1 MIPTVLVKPRSTAR
15 CAICSA
21 SSGFFTPLPSTELI
35 FTWNTAYCASH
46 SSRVSSVFK
55 LLRETS
61 SGTAL
66 SMLICRCSSPAAFNF
81 SMVFLSSKN
90 PLVIIPAIM
99 PRRRICRITSSI
111 SGCISGSPPLIVM
124 IEVPMPARMSNRL
137 FISSSG
143 TGLEKSSNS
152 LQYVQARLQR
162 RLGII
167 CTKIGCL
174 VEASAL
180 PIMRNSRKRVR
191 AKRKRLRSRTA
202 AEGCANLLFPA
213 IQNERC
219 PSVNYTLACYTAST
233 PVPAYYCWWRSRY
246 LASKWRRN
254 LMSRQPT
261 VNSPAVTLQDSAANV
276 EPRGAKSVMAVLS
289 VAMVLIF
296 VAAAIPAP
304 IRAAWDDFSIR
315 MQLAQSEAQSAS
327 PAKLSDHEIEEI
339 ANLPAQ
345 QQAERLL
352 ERAVN
357 HYDGA
362 LELIGKSVDKWFG
375 QLEIQGQLA
384 SLLTTALNS
393 NDLHVRAAAL
403 EVELAGYNLPK
414 RAESAD
420 NLIERIRREP
430 SARPWALWMLG
441 VLGNRGVETRRA
453 FVTLMDHRNDPDEQT
468 RYWTIEGLSLLG
480 TDETVAP
487 LLEAFRTDPSPL
499 VRERGGCGLAQSGM
513 LTREQRL
520 RAVPQL
526 LKMTDD
532 MTLDDV
538 TRGWVFQAL
547 RDITGATISAQPDAW
562 RAWWAQH
569 RS

>member
-1 MIPTVLVKPRSTAR
+1 MNRQPT
-15 CAICSA
+15 
-21 SSGFFTPLPSTELI
+21 
-35 FTWNTAYCASH
+35 
-46 SSRVSSVFK
+46 
-55 LLRETS
+55 
-61 SGTAL
+61 
-66 SMLICRCSSPAAFNF
+66 
-81 SMVFLSSKN
+81 
-90 PLVIIPAIM
+90 
-99 PRRRICRITSSI
+99 
-111 SGCISGSPPLIVM
+111 
-124 IEVPMPARMSNRL
+124 
-137 FISSSG
+137 
-143 TGLEKSSNS
+143 
-152 LQYVQARLQR
+152 
-162 RLGII
+162 
-167 CTKIGCL
+167 
-174 VEASAL
+174 
-180 PIMRNSRKRVR
+180 
-191 AKRKRLRSRTA
+191 
-202 AEGCANLLFPA
+202 ANLLPDHSPA
-213 IQNERC
+213 I
-219 PSVNYTLACYTAST
+219 V
-233 PVPAYYCWWRSRY
+233 SR
-246 LASKWRRN
+246 
-254 LMSRQPT
+254 
-261 VNSPAVTLQDSAANV
+261 DSAATV
-276 EPRGAKSVMAVLS
+276 EPRGAKSLVVVLS
-289 VAMVLIF
+289 LAMVLIF

-304 IRAAWDDFSIR
+304 IRAAWDEFSIR
-315 MQLAQSEAQSAS
+315 MQLQQNQPQSAS
-327 PAKLSDHEIEEI
+327 PSKLSDHEIEEI

-362 LELIGKSVDKWFG
+362 LDLIGKSVDKWFG
-375 QLEIQGQLA
+375 QLELQGQLA

-393 NDLHVRAAAL
+393 NDLQVRAAAL
-403 EVELAGYNLPK
+403 EIELAGYNLPK

-441 VLGNRGVETRRA
+441 VLGNRGVETHRA

-480 TDETVAP
+480 TDDTVAP
-487 LLEAFRTDPSPL
+487 LLEAFRSDPSPL

-513 LTREQRL
+513 LTREQRM

-526 LKMTDD
+526 LRMTDD

>member
-1 MIPTVLVKPRSTAR
+1 
-15 CAICSA
+15 
-21 SSGFFTPLPSTELI
+21 
-35 FTWNTAYCASH
+35 
-46 SSRVSSVFK
+46 
-55 LLRETS
+55 
-61 SGTAL
+61 
-66 SMLICRCSSPAAFNF
+66 
-81 SMVFLSSKN
+81 
-90 PLVIIPAIM
+90 
-99 PRRRICRITSSI
+99 
-111 SGCISGSPPLIVM
+111 
-124 IEVPMPARMSNRL
+124 
-137 FISSSG
+137 
-143 TGLEKSSNS
+143 
-152 LQYVQARLQR
+152 
-162 RLGII
+162 
-167 CTKIGCL
+167 
-174 VEASAL
+174 
-180 PIMRNSRKRVR
+180 
-191 AKRKRLRSRTA
+191 
-202 AEGCANLLFPA
+202 
-213 IQNERC
+213 
-219 PSVNYTLACYTAST
+219 
-233 PVPAYYCWWRSRY
+233 
-246 LASKWRRN
+246 
-254 LMSRQPT
+254 MSRQPT
-261 VNSPAVTLQDSAANV
+261 PNLLPDCSPAILSQDSAATA
-276 EPRGAKSVMAVLS
+276 EPRGAKSLMVVLS
-289 VAMVLIF
+289 LAVVLIF

-304 IRAAWDDFSIR
+304 IRAAWDEFSLR
-315 MQLAQSEAQSAS
+315 MQLQQSQPQSAS
-327 PAKLSDHEIEEI
+327 PSKLSDHEIEEI

-352 ERAVN
+352 ERAIN

-362 LELIGKSVDKWFG
+362 LDLIGKSVDKWFG
-375 QLEIQGQLA
+375 QLELQGQLA

-393 NDLHVRAAAL
+393 NDLQVRAAAL
-403 EVELAGYNLPK
+403 EIELAGYNLPK

-480 TDETVAP
+480 TDDTVAP
-487 LLEAFRTDPSPL
+487 LLEAFRSDPSAL

>member
-1 MIPTVLVKPRSTAR
+1 MNRQPT
-15 CAICSA
+15 
-21 SSGFFTPLPSTELI
+21 
-35 FTWNTAYCASH
+35 
-46 SSRVSSVFK
+46 
-55 LLRETS
+55 
-61 SGTAL
+61 
-66 SMLICRCSSPAAFNF
+66 
-81 SMVFLSSKN
+81 
-90 PLVIIPAIM
+90 
-99 PRRRICRITSSI
+99 
-111 SGCISGSPPLIVM
+111 
-124 IEVPMPARMSNRL
+124 
-137 FISSSG
+137 
-143 TGLEKSSNS
+143 
-152 LQYVQARLQR
+152 
-162 RLGII
+162 
-167 CTKIGCL
+167 
-174 VEASAL
+174 
-180 PIMRNSRKRVR
+180 
-191 AKRKRLRSRTA
+191 
-202 AEGCANLLFPA
+202 ANLLPDH
-213 IQNERC
+213 
-219 PSVNYTLACYTAST
+219 
-233 PVPAYYCWWRSRY
+233 
-246 LASKWRRN
+246 
-254 LMSRQPT
+254 
-261 VNSPAVTLQDSAANV
+261 SPASVSQDSATTV
-276 EPRGAKSVMAVLS
+276 EPRGAKSLMVVLS
-289 VAMVLIF
+289 LAMVLIF

-304 IRAAWDDFSIR
+304 IRAAWDEFSLR
-315 MQLAQSEAQSAS
+315 MQLQQSQPQSAS
-327 PAKLSDHEIEEI
+327 PSKLSDHEIEEV

-352 ERAVN
+352 ERAIN

-362 LELIGKSVDKWFG
+362 LDLIGKSVDKWFG
-375 QLEIQGQLA
+375 QLELQGQLA

-393 NDLHVRAAAL
+393 NDLQVRAAAL

-441 VLGNRGVETRRA
+441 VLGNRGVETHRA

-468 RYWTIEGLSLLG
+468 RYWTVEGLSLLG
-480 TDETVAP
+480 TDDTVAP
-487 LLEAFRTDPSPL
+487 LLEAFRSDPSPL

-513 LTREQRL
+513 LTREQRI

>member
-1 MIPTVLVKPRSTAR
+1 
-15 CAICSA
+15 
-21 SSGFFTPLPSTELI
+21 
-35 FTWNTAYCASH
+35 
-46 SSRVSSVFK
+46 
-55 LLRETS
+55 
-61 SGTAL
+61 
-66 SMLICRCSSPAAFNF
+66 
-81 SMVFLSSKN
+81 
-90 PLVIIPAIM
+90 
-99 PRRRICRITSSI
+99 
-111 SGCISGSPPLIVM
+111 
-124 IEVPMPARMSNRL
+124 
-137 FISSSG
+137 
-143 TGLEKSSNS
+143 
-152 LQYVQARLQR
+152 
-162 RLGII
+162 
-167 CTKIGCL
+167 
-174 VEASAL
+174 
-180 PIMRNSRKRVR
+180 
-191 AKRKRLRSRTA
+191 
-202 AEGCANLLFPA
+202 
-213 IQNERC
+213 
-219 PSVNYTLACYTAST
+219 
-233 PVPAYYCWWRSRY
+233 
-246 LASKWRRN
+246 
-254 LMSRQPT
+254 MSRQPT
-261 VNSPAVTLQDSAANV
+261 ANLLPDHTPGMASQDSSTSV
-276 EPRGAKSVMAVLS
+276 EPRGAKSLMVVLS
-289 VAMVLIF
+289 LAVVLIF

-304 IRAAWDDFSIR
+304 IRAAWDEFSLR
-315 MQLAQSEAQSAS
+315 MQLQQSQPQSAS
-327 PAKLSDHEIEEI
+327 PSKLSDHEIEEI

-352 ERAVN
+352 ERAIN

-362 LELIGKSVDKWFG
+362 LDLIGKSVDKWFG
-375 QLEIQGQLA
+375 QLELQGQLA

-393 NDLHVRAAAL
+393 NDLQVRAAAL
-403 EVELAGYNLPK
+403 EIELAGYNLPK

-468 RYWTIEGLSLLG
+468 RYWTVEGLSLLG